1 MSTNAPSRFSRTLV
15 TIVGILATVLIVIA
29 PTLAG
34 VFALVPMTFYGINDY
49 EPWLLAAFAG
59 GGVVVAVPV
68 ALFVARRIN
77 ALTKAGP
84 RTAG

>member
-1 MSTNAPSRFSRTLV
+1 MSCTGDAAMWKLAA
-15 TIVGILATVLIVIA
+15 ILFIVIA

-68 ALFVARRIN
+68 AFFVARRIN